1 MVLFLLWRCRVLA
14 GSAPFALGATQL
26 DSATRRQKRRVR
38 RIGKANKKSDI
49 RPAAENRRVPFSSLP
64 FLTPDSALLAARAM
78 TDADGRS
85 RAAHLTGCVGASA
98 ELDATNGGDSLL
110 HRFCAALGDCCP
122 DHRQCA
128 AVRAYS
134 NELLEWSRRPIS
146 TATTRVNAVA
156 ASPVDSQTR
165 QSTCVDSVEQRAPPA
180 AVRQKTLS
188 VAVDDDEAGASAE
201 RVDVPSDVSCFQSLL
216 VTSSLCLVVLNPRL
230 ALVCPS

>member
-1 MVLFLLWRCRVLA
+1 
-14 GSAPFALGATQL
+14 
-26 DSATRRQKRRVR
+26 
-38 RIGKANKKSDI
+38 
-49 RPAAENRRVPFSSLP
+49 
-64 FLTPDSALLAARAM
+64 M
-78 TDADGRS
+78 TDAADRS
-85 RAAHLTGCVGASA
+85 RAAHLTGRVGASA
-98 ELDATNGGDSLL
+98 ELDATHGGGSLL

-146 TATTRVNAVA
+146 AAAAAATSRVNAVS
-156 ASPVDSQTR
+156 ASFVDSQTR
-165 QSTCVDSVEQRAPPA
+165 QSTCVDSAELRAPPA

-188 VAVDDDEAGASAE
+188 VAVDDDEAGALAE
-201 RVDVPSDVSCFQSLL
+201 RVDVPSEISCFQSLL